1 MRIRTITGDT
11 LSAAMAK
18 VREELG
24 GGAIILHV
32 EDAKSRKGV
41 VVRAA
46 AETLD
51 SEMPGQASQSVD
63 ERIETQ
69 LEQEL
74 RERLRTFQPV
84 RGAGPRI
91 DPYAHIAPALEYHR
105 VPDDLAGRL
114 IAISG
119 EASAASPDIALAHAL
134 ERMVGC
140 GPLPLKPARPLI
152 ALGAPGHGKTTA
164 LARLAAQSASAGY
177 PVVLV
182 TLDTGKAGA
191 VTQIETYASLLKA
204 RVETCTDAAALAQ
217 IATELPEKAAV
228 FVDTPG
234 LNPWSAGDL
243 AQARAWIQSCGG
255 EPVWIVSAE
264 SSADDMAEAAS
275 VYRSLGAR
283 RMIATK
289 LDAARRLGGIVA
301 AAAKGPVALAGTIAS
316 PFLAHGVETPNHL
329 RLAGRLL
336 ETAPAQT
343 AFIDQFSEARSA

>member
-24 GGAIILHV
+24 DGAIILHV

-51 SEMPGQASQSVD
+51 AEAPGPAPRSLD

-74 RERLRTFQPV
+74 RERLRTFQPS
-84 RGAGPRI
+84 RGGGPRI
-91 DPYAHIAPALEYHR
+91 DPFERIAPALAFHR
-105 VPDDLAGRL
+105 LPEDLSQRL
-114 IAISG
+114 IQVSG
-119 EASAASPDIALAHAL
+119 EASASSPDIALAHAL
-134 ERMVGC
+134 ERTFGC

-164 LARLAAQSASAGY
+164 LARLAAQSASAGH
-177 PVVLV
+177 PVILV
-182 TLDTGKAGA
+182 TLDIGKAGA
-191 VTQIETYASLLKA
+191 VAQIETYASLLRA
-204 RVETCTDAAALAQ
+204 RAEPCADAAELTQMAAK
-217 IATELPEKAAV
+217 LPENAAV

-234 LNPWSAGDL
+234 LNAWSAGDL
-243 AQARAWIQSCGG
+243 AQARSWIQSCGG

-264 SSADDMAEAAS
+264 SGTDDMAEAAS
-275 VYRSLGAR
+275 RYRSLGVR

-289 LDAARRLGGIVA
+289 LDAARRLGGLVA
-301 AAAKGPVALAGTIAS
+301 AAAQGPLALAGTIAS

-343 AFIDQFSEARSA
+343 AFTDQYPEARSA